1 MPTERRTKQQ
11 EAIERTINA
20 SKRPLSPGE
29 VLARARRASDSLSL
43 ATVYRSLKRLEAQG
57 VIAKVEIAGQ
67 PARFESHRAASL
79 HHHHFVCRACDRVL
93 DIPGC
98 AHGIEGLAPP
108 GFRVES
114 HEIVLFG
121 LCDRCGGEG
130 PSSAGRGERP
140 TRSRPPGLTH
150 RSA

>member
-11 EAIERTINA
+11 QAIERVINA

-29 VLARARRASDSLSL
+29 VLAHAQRQSESLSL
-43 ATVYRSLKRLEAQG
+43 ATVYRALKRLEEDG
-57 VIAKVEIAGQ
+57 TIARVEIAGQ
-67 PARFESHRAASL
+67 PTRFESERAASQ
-79 HHHHFVCRACDRVL
+79 HHHHFVCRGCDRVF

-98 AHGIEGLAPP
+98 AHGVEGLAPA

-121 LCDRCGGEG
+121 LCEQCAGT
-130 PSSAGRGERP
+130 SA
-140 TRSRPPGLTH
+140 
-150 RSA
+150 

>member
-43 ATVYRSLKRLEAQG
+43 ATVYRTLKRLEAAG
-57 VIAKVEIAGQ
+57 SIARVEIAGQ
-67 PARFESHRAASL
+67 PSRFESHRAASL
-79 HHHHFVCRACDRVL
+79 HHHHFVCRGCDRVF

-98 AHGIEGLAPP
+98 AHGVEGLAPR
-108 GFRVES
+108 GFTVES

-121 LCDRCGGEG
+121 VCDKC
-130 PSSAGRGERP
+130 AG
-140 TRSRPPGLTH
+140 
-150 RSA
+150 